1 VSAQGNREWG
11 EVRAEILADD
21 PELRKLTEAG
31 EPAFQVAKELIRI
44 RAERGLSQSEVARRM
59 KTSASVISRL
69 EKMESRPT
77 LATVYALA
85 KALGCEVEIRFIDQD
100 ELVDTSAAS
109 ARVDRSTILLG
120 TRIAQMLR
128 EIVEATQRV

>member
-1 VSAQGNREWG
+1 
-11 EVRAEILADD
+11 
-21 PELRKLTEAG
+21 
-31 EPAFQVAKELIRI
+31 VAKELIRI